1 MKKIV
6 KLTET
11 DLTKLV
17 KRTINEMDDMED
29 EMDEYKSEEYHNSLG
44 NMMGHFYDN
53 FNSMAHRYLDVAYE
67 LSSDIENDD
76 SLSDD
81 EKKYFLTK
89 LQQFENDLTSFASKY
104 KEFGSNDYE
113 DFGNEDYEDFE
124 SEY

>member
-6 KLTET
+6 KLTES

-29 EMDEYKSEEYHNSLG
+29 EMDEYKSEEYHYSLG

-53 FNSMAHRYLDVAYE
+53 FYSMAHRYLDATYE

-81 EKKYFLTK
+81 DKNYFLTK
-89 LQQFENDLTSFASKY
+89 LQQFKNDLTSFASKY

-113 DFGNEDYEDFE
+113 DFENEDYEN
-124 SEY
+124 EY

>member
-11 DLTKLV
+11 DLTRLV
-17 KRTINEMDDMED
+17 KRTIN
-29 EMDEYKSEEYHNSLG
+29 EMDEYKSEEYHYSLG

-53 FNSMAHRYLDVAYE
+53 FNSMSHRYLDTAYE

-81 EKKYFLTK
+81 DKNYFLTK
-89 LQQFENDLTSFASKY
+89 IQEFENDLTSFASKY

>member
-17 KRTINEMDDMED
+17 KRTINEMDYMED

-81 EKKYFLTK
+81 EKKIFPYQTP
-89 LQQFENDLTSFASKY
+89 TI
-104 KEFGSNDYE
+104 
-113 DFGNEDYEDFE
+113 
-124 SEY
+124 

>member
-6 KLTET
+6 RLTEA
-11 DLTKLV
+11 DLTRLV

-53 FNSMAHRYLDVAYE
+53 FNSMVHRYLDAAYE
-67 LSSDIENDD
+67 LSIDIENDD

>member
-6 KLTET
+6 RLTEA

-17 KRTINEMDDMED
+17 KRTINEMDED
-29 EMDEYKSEEYHNSLG
+29 KSEEYHYSLG

-53 FNSMAHRYLDVAYE
+53 FNSIAHRYLDATYE

-81 EKKYFLTK
+81 DKNYFLTK
-89 LQQFENDLTSFASKY
+89 LQQFENDLTSFVSKY

-124 SEY
+124 SEYYKNPHLK

>member
-1 MKKIV
+1 MKKIL
-6 KLTET
+6 KITEI

-17 KRTINEMDDMED
+17 KRTINEMDYMDD
-29 EMDEYKSEEYHNSLG
+29 EMDEYKSEEYHYSLG

-53 FNSMAHRYLDVAYE
+53 FNSMAHRYLDATYE

-81 EKKYFLTK
+81 DKNYFLTK
-89 LQQFENDLTSFASKY
+89 LQQFENDLTSFVSKY